1 MTVATTKHDGR
12 TEQTEHEFASAADS
26 TVRPVAADTGTIDA
40 TAITEYVDSCR
51 QSLRVDRNFGIV
63 RGVKILGL
71 TSSNGRVYS
80 PAAIR
85 KAARL
90 YEGTKVNVNHPQGH
104 TSLPRDYRDRIG
116 MIRSVTVREGE
127 GLFGDL
133 HFNPKH
139 PLADQLAWD
148 AINAPGNVGLS
159 HNVEARVTPRD
170 GQVVVEEILKVQS
183 VDLVADPATTQGLF
197 ENAAPSTGADDEMEE
212 LRRRNQALLLEC
224 ERLQARE
231 NEQRKHAF
239 VDRLLAEHQL
249 TRAAVAGSS
258 GNEVVSE
265 VFIKALFDAP
275 DDETRRALVEDRTRL
290 VAAMREAPRR
300 RPLSREQG
308 TDAVA
313 AMAHN
318 AQDFAAAIRTV

>member
-1 MTVATTKHDGR
+1 MTVATTEHDGR
-12 TEQTEHEFASAADS
+12 TEKTAREYATAVDSAA
-26 TVRPVAADTGTIDA
+26 RPDDAVAGKTHAE
-40 TAITEYVDSCR
+40 AITEYVDSCR
-51 QSLRVDRNFGIV
+51 QNLRVDRTLGIV

-104 TSLPRDYRDRIG
+104 ASFPRDYRDRIG
-116 MIRSVTVREGE
+116 MIRSVTVREGD

-148 AINAPGNVGLS
+148 AMNAPGNVGLS

-170 GQVVVEEILKVQS
+170 HQVVVEEILKVQS

-197 ENAAPSTGADDEMEE
+197 ENAAPSAGADEDVES
-212 LRRRNQALLLEC
+212 LRRRNQELLLEC

-231 NEQRKHAF
+231 DEQRKRAV
-239 VDRLLAEHQL
+239 VDRLLTEHQL
-249 TRAAVAGSS
+249 VDPATGTDDSPI
-258 GNEVVSE
+258 VSNAF
-265 VFIKALFDAP
+265 VQSLLGAP
-275 DDETRRALVEDRTRL
+275 DDETRRALVEDRARL
-290 VAAMREAPRR
+290 VASLRETPRP
-300 RPLSREQG
+300 RPVSREQG
-308 TDAVA
+308 ADGDAA
-313 AMAHN
+313 IAHSTK
-318 AQDFAAAIRTV
+318 DFAAAIRGM